1 MTTLTKLISRSAFSV
16 GVSIALGSAV
26 VGRADAQLMSASAA
40 SLALG
45 DNYTALARGFNA
57 VNWNPANLG
66 MPGNPL
72 FSFGFAGRGAAGMDP
87 ISFSD
92 VSHYGGVTIPQTVLS
107 TWLSRVQQSGGQS
120 LEADGSGAFAMS
132 IGPMAFQFSTSAYE
146 RGKLSPDAVELLLFG
161 NAGESG
167 TPRTM
172 NLKGSRTEA
181 AVTST
186 AAVSFGKGIDLS
198 IGPVDQHF
206 AVGAT
211 AKYIVGNAL
220 LLGEDAGSTLGANP
234 LSLDVQFPIIQ
245 SDTSV
250 NGYPQR
256 GHGIGVDI
264 GAAWSSGPLFVGA
277 TLQNF
282 VNTFRWDVDQ
292 MYFRPGGALFTASS
306 SRQTNF
312 DAMAMTAVPDSL
324 RANANAL
331 AAQVD
336 AMRFKPSLNIGAAF
350 KALPFLTVTGDVRQ
364 QLGDGMHLAER
375 THVGAGAE
383 LRIIPFL
390 PLRAGLAAISG
401 GYVASAGAGL
411 EVFFFHL
418 NAGVAARKTE
428 YGQFPSAAITVSFG
442 Q

>member
-1 MTTLTKLISRSAFSV
+1 MYRDSLIKTRSAL
-16 GVSIALGSAV
+16 GLLALAV
-26 VGRADAQLMSASAA
+26 ITPAAGAQLVSASAA

-66 MPGNPL
+66 MPGNPAL
-72 FSFGFAGRGAAGMDP
+72 SFGFTGRGAAGMDP
-87 ISFSD
+87 ISLSD
-92 VSHYGGVTIPQTVLS
+92 ISQYSGVTIPQAVLS
-107 TWLSRVQQSGGQS
+107 SWLARVQQQGGQS

-132 IGPMAFQFSTSAYE
+132 IGNLAFQVGSSAYE
-146 RGKLSPDAVELLLFG
+146 RGKLSPDAVEVLLYG

-167 TPRTM
+167 VPRTM

-186 AAVSFGKGIDLS
+186 AAVSFGQGIDL
-198 IGPVDQHF
+198 GVGRLAQHF
-206 AVGAT
+206 AIGAT

-220 LLGEDAGSTLGANP
+220 LLGEDAGSQLSANP
-234 LSLDVQFPIIQ
+234 LALDVQFPIIQ
-245 SDTSV
+245 SDTAL

-256 GHGIGVDI
+256 GHGVGVDV
-264 GAAWSSGPLFVGA
+264 GAAWSSGPLSVGA
-277 TLQNF
+277 TIQNF
-282 VNTFRWDVDQ
+282 VNTFKWDVDQ
-292 MYFRPGGALFTASS
+292 MYFRPGGAVFTTSG
-306 SRQTNF
+306 SRQTSF
-312 DAMAMTAVPDSL
+312 DAVAMTAVPDSL
-324 RANANAL
+324 RASANAL
-331 AAQVD
+331 AAEVD

-350 KALPFLTVTGDVRQ
+350 KALPFLTVMGDMRQ

-390 PLRAGLAAISG
+390 PIRAGLSAISG

-411 EVFFFHL
+411 DLFFFHM
-418 NAGVAARKTE
+418 NAAIAARKTE
-428 YGQFPSAAITVSFG
+428 FGQSPSAAMTVSFG